1 MCAKQTGK
9 IYYSMGEVTEMFDV
23 NPSLIRFWES
33 KFDTL
38 KPHKNKKGNR
48 LFTPADIENLK
59 LIYHLVKEKGMTL
72 SGAQK
77 LIKSNRE
84 GINRDLEVIDRLLGI
99 KALLAEIK
107 QELGVGADFEADPD
121 EEYEAA
127 PETDAVAGTVG
138 FQPDETTETQGM
150 APAIVGEHA
159 RPGNCTTSP
168 ETEGHAGTGGFVFAS
183 DEVDMVAGT
192 DDDVEDNEP
201 DYIEGY
207 TAVGDETRFPEPE
220 DRYPGAENDDTL
232 TTPEYPAVSTG
243 ITDGFPD
250 PADEMETVFA
260 GAVREENSSFTGA
273 DIPIA
278 TTEQETV
285 SDSGQPADNTAQA
298 EETSH
303 AVSGIAAGTGPVE
316 DILNSG
322 NEYVTREQSTALYGG
337 GYPEEP
343 TSADLPEAGIPLS
356 GSPAQAVNPWASD
369 EAGQAVT
376 LSEQVQKIVAD
387 NIEEIA
393 GEQLP
398 QEYIGELSDEIA
410 EEAATAA
417 EVRET
422 LAELDGSREKKGPD
436 VYEQT
441 LFDF

>member
-1 MCAKQTGK
+1 
-9 IYYSMGEVTEMFDV
+9 MGEVTEMFDV

-33 KFDTL
+33 KFDIL

-127 PETDAVAGTVG
+127 PETDAAPVAGTVE
-138 FQPDETTETQGM
+138 FQPDESTEAQGM

-159 RPGNCTTSP
+159 RPGNYTTSLDS
-168 ETEGHAGTGGFVFAS
+168 EGHAGTGGFVFAS
-183 DEVDMVAGT
+183 DEIDMVAGT
-192 DDDVEDNEP
+192 DNDMEENEP
-201 DYIEGY
+201 DYIKGY
-207 TAVGDETRFPEPE
+207 TEVGDGTSFPEPG
-220 DRYPGAENDDTL
+220 DGYPGAEDDDTL
-232 TTPEYPAVSTG
+232 TTSGYPDTAKGV
-243 ITDGFPD
+243 TDGFTD

-260 GAVREENSSFTGA
+260 GADSEENASFTGA
-273 DIPIA
+273 DIPTA
-278 TTEQETV
+278 TTEQETA
-285 SDSGQPADNTAQA
+285 SDSLQPADNTAQA

-303 AVSGIAAGTGPVE
+303 AVSGIAAGTGPDE
-316 DILNSG
+316 DILYSG
-322 NEYVTREQSTALYGG
+322 DTSREQSTASNGG
-337 GYPEEP
+337 GNPEEP
-343 TSADLPEAGIPLS
+343 ASAELPEAGIPLS
-356 GSPAQAVNPWASD
+356 GSPDRAVNPWTSD
-369 EAGQAVT
+369 AAGQAVT
-376 LSEQVQKIVAD
+376 LSEQVQQIVAD

-393 GEQLP
+393 GEQLL

-417 EVRET
+417 EVREA